1 MENVEDRLK
10 GLIED
15 LEDSRGGPDRL
26 RFDGTVPRTSVAIDV
41 ERCVGCAACM
51 RACPMEAI
59 RIRRDGKAQ
68 IKPHLCIDCGECI
81 RVCGSKAVTVL
92 TDPISS
98 IYAYRYRIAVP
109 EASLY
114 GQFAP
119 SVLPNDILCGLLD
132 LGFSE
137 VYEAALAADR
147 FSLLLRE
154 YARSYDGPRP
164 LMTSLCPV
172 VVRLMRMR
180 FPELMDRVIPIDSS
194 IEMDVRGLKVQ
205 RSKELGIPVEQIGA
219 FYLAGCP
226 SRVTNI
232 RSPHTG
238 GRTYLDG
245 AISIAEIYKDLMFAV
260 RKRQRSASKPIRLQ
274 RSSGLGILWGTLGGE
289 INALGLKD
297 AFAVSDIK
305 HLIRVI
311 EEIDNQKLANIAFV
325 ECRACYG
332 GCTGGPL
339 LADNP
344 YMARAKVQMLSRM
357 FSEELYCE
365 EQWGRDNFERYR
377 VHFDRRL
384 SPLPMHGLD
393 PDPSKA
399 IEKLAKRAQILKQ
412 LPGIDC
418 GICGAPSCKALAD
431 DIVRGEASI
440 VYCIFKLRDQ
450 YPGPKRRKG
459 KEKAVKGRP
468 RAKASRG
475 SSTDG
480 A

>member
-1 MENVEDRLK
+1 MAEVDDRLG

-15 LEDSRGGPDRL
+15 VAEPQEGGEQERRATAL
-26 RFDGTVPRTSVAIDV
+26 RPSISIDV

-59 RIRRDGKAQ
+59 RIRRDGKAL
-68 IKPHLCIDCGECI
+68 IKPHLCIDCGECV
-81 RVCGSKAVTVL
+81 RVCSSKAVVVL

-98 IYAYRYRIAVP
+98 IHAYRYRIAVP

-137 VYEAALAADR
+137 VYEAALAAER

-154 YARSYDGPRP
+154 YVGQYDGPRP
-164 LMTSLCPV
+164 LITSLCPV

-180 FPELMDRVIPIDSS
+180 FPELLDRVIPIDSS
-194 IEMDVRGLKVQ
+194 IEMDVRGLKLQ
-205 RSKELGIPVEQIGA
+205 RSRELGIPVEQIGA

-226 SRVTNI
+226 ARITNI
-232 RSPHTG
+232 HSPHTG

-245 AISIAEIYKDLMFAV
+245 AISIAEIYKELMFAIK
-260 RKRQRSASKPIRLQ
+260 KRQRGGPQSCRLH

-289 INALGLKD
+289 IGALGLKN

-311 EEIDNQKLANIAFV
+311 EEIDNQKLSNIDFV

-339 LADNP
+339 LPDNP

-357 FSEELYCE
+357 FSEELYCDE
-365 EQWGRDNFERYR
+365 GWGRENFERHR
-377 VHFDRRL
+377 EHFGRRL
-384 SPLPMHGLD
+384 SPLPTYGLD
-393 PDPSKA
+393 PEPAKA
-399 IEKLAKRAQILKQ
+399 IEKLARRAEILRQ

-440 VYCIFKLRDQ
+440 VYCLFKLRDS
-450 YPGPKRRKG
+450 YSGPKRRKG
-459 KEKAVKGRP
+459 KGKRRE
-468 RAKASRG
+468 
-475 SSTDG
+475 
-480 A
+480 